1 MPTTTASAVC
11 TTVGNNILLRL
22 TSGERDVKLK
32 ALRELKN
39 QIIGNRTK
47 KLSFLKLGAVPAVA
61 GILSDAVSAVDVADN
76 DENDRIVKDIIVQSA
91 AVLGSFACGFEAGVR
106 AVLDAGADI
115 LIQRGCLVEE
125 MPLLK
130 SYMEVVDAGARSLK
144 MIYQS
149 KMAPKYDFLQE
160 ENMEFLLSL
169 LNNESENVSG
179 LGASIISHSC
189 KTSLEQKLLFDAGVL
204 KRLTSLLGGSL
215 IQRDASL
222 ESIATIFKNNP
233 EVVSQFV
240 GPDTGRTLS
249 CIIEIVKDR
258 FARTRLL
265 ASLCLI
271 VIRNASPC
279 YLQDVGIKTKLINN
293 LLELLDDPGRVG
305 DEASFAF
312 SSLIAEKEDMQ
323 KLAFEVNGVDKLY
336 NHLQKGSLHP
346 RRFEGIL
353 LALADM
359 CSKLECCRSRC
370 LSLQVLKL
378 VVDALAH
385 DSSDVRSAACM
396 CLRSVSRSIKNLSAG
411 SFMNETIVIP
421 LVRLLDDTSTAVQV
435 AALGAISNIVV
446 DFTTR
451 RSTFIRLGGVKLL
464 VQLSKSMDST
474 IRLNALRAL
483 RNLIFLAEDKCKEE
497 IFMELT
503 ASLLAS
509 LICDPEP
516 SVQEQALALVRNL
529 VDGRINSVEYIFAE
543 DGIILDAVG
552 RQLRIASKAEIEIQ
566 GMYVLGNVATG
577 KESHKEAVMDQLLLR
592 AENKAQSCIIKF
604 LQSNDSRL
612 RTAAVWAV
620 LNLTCS
626 SSPGSSGRLVKL
638 HDAGIVSHVKNMVND
653 PCLDVKVI
661 YFSSLSGFLI
671 VVLMVCL
678 MTSRF
683 SLVQLRVKTALEQ
696 FNSFDDSLAS
706 TSCLQF
712 LTVRAVGELSH
723 VVDPS
728 SKEEESIANYFRFS
742 MKKNK
747 KKKST
752 RTVKF
757 CFDVPADSL

>member
-653 PCLDVKVI
+653 PCLDVK
-661 YFSSLSGFLI
+661 
-671 VVLMVCL
+671 
-678 MTSRF
+678 
-683 SLVQLRVKTALEQ
+683 LRVKTALEQ

>member
-396 CLRSVSRSIKNLSAG
+396 CLRSVSRSIKFIQNLSAG

-653 PCLDVKVI
+653 PCLDVK
-661 YFSSLSGFLI
+661 
-671 VVLMVCL
+671 
-678 MTSRF
+678 
-683 SLVQLRVKTALEQ
+683 LRVKTALEQ
-696 FNSFDDSLAS
+696 FNSFDDSLILCIFSPAASNNKAS

>member
-653 PCLDVKVI
+653 PCLDVK
-661 YFSSLSGFLI
+661 
-671 VVLMVCL
+671 
-678 MTSRF
+678 
-683 SLVQLRVKTALEQ
+683 LRVKTALEQ

-728 SKEEESIANYFRFS
+728 SKIPCDSISNSCYVYVTDFCVIYSHVANS
-742 MKKNK
+742 IN
-747 KKKST
+747 SQ
-752 RTVKF
+752 
-757 CFDVPADSL
+757 CL

>member
-396 CLRSVSRSIKNLSAG
+396 CLRSVSRSIKFIQNLSAG

-653 PCLDVKVI
+653 PCLDVK
-661 YFSSLSGFLI
+661 
-671 VVLMVCL
+671 
-678 MTSRF
+678 
-683 SLVQLRVKTALEQ
+683 LRVKTALEQ

>member
-653 PCLDVKVI
+653 PCLDVK
-661 YFSSLSGFLI
+661 
-671 VVLMVCL
+671 
-678 MTSRF
+678 
-683 SLVQLRVKTALEQ
+683 LRVKTALEQ
-696 FNSFDDSLAS
+696 FNSFDDSLILCIFSPAASNNKAS